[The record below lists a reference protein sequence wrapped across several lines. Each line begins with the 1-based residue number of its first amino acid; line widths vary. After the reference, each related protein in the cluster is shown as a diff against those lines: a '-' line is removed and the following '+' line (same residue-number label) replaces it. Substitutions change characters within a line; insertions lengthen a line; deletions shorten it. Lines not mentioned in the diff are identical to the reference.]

1 MTNMMTSGGVLMHV
15 IDAVH
20 VVMLPHCLHAPKVH
34 TEAALKGPKPSQVII
49 GHQTPDTSVGERT

>member
-1 MTNMMTSGGVLMHV
+1 MHA

-20 VVMLPHCLHAPKVH
+20 VTLPRCLCAPKVH

-49 GHQTPDTSVGERT
+49 QHPPHEASVGERT